1 MSKRRLCLLA
11 LFIIAGIFAA
21 PASSAQSDP
30 ADKVT
35 YVLSNAV
42 LFNFSINDRFIAVAD
57 KGLVA
62 ASPPGLLDAANWT
75 VRMEAKID
83 IVDAGGSVIEPRGSL
98 TQFRPAI
105 VRVFN
110 PRAANRLVFD
120 PGRQLDLTNHNVT
133 FIFAP
138 AGTVLDQIEQFSK
151 IDVSFGES
159 FPPNQVLQ
167 EPRNWLVRTIALS
180 TGQEVELTP
189 SAVIVD
195 PIRQN
200 KLVSLIMGQML
211 DRTKHKITV
220 RFQQPE
226 FPEFTIGEP
235 QKTGAGKAFTAAK
248 GKDDADIYFSGT
260 AIGARNSKPLYA
272 IDTKLGYLQS
282 LGRRGAIGGKMTLN
296 VAEGSDVDPDS
307 ITATASYEKFFLFGP
322 RPTAIRFVADFLGA
336 EFDRENKTR
345 NLTTGA
351 YGKLI
356 LPSKF
361 LNEHNITTVE
371 LIGGFEAGHNYKNS
385 LRREGIGGFWR
396 PKFGVNA
403 YFLSLKP
410 WKLER
415 ITFSAEYLLRLPRS
429 AEPFTGYVAGK
440 KATFLTRKPRHDF
453 GVNLD
458 FMFSKAFGL
467 TLQERYGSLP
477 PTFKLV
483 DNKVSAGLVI
493 KLKQANK

>member
-1 MSKRRLCLLA
+1 MSKRRLCLLT

-21 PASSAQSDP
+21 PASQAQSEP

-42 LFNFSINDRFIAVAD
+42 LFNFSVDDRFIAARD

-62 ASPPGLLDAANWT
+62 GSPPGLLNASNWT
-75 VRMEAKID
+75 VRMEAKTD
-83 IVDAGGSVIEPRGSL
+83 IVDAAGSVVESRGSV
-98 TQFRPAI
+98 TQFRPAV

-110 PRAANRLVFD
+110 PSTANRLAFD
-120 PGRQLDLTNHNVT
+120 PGRKLDLTNHNVT
-133 FIFAP
+133 FIFSP
-138 AGTVLDQIEQFSK
+138 TGIVLDQIEQFSK

-159 FPPNQVLQ
+159 FPSNQVLQ
-167 EPRNWLVRTIALS
+167 EPRNWLVRTIALN
-180 TGQEVELTP
+180 TGQEAELIP

-195 PIRQN
+195 PVRQN
-200 KLVSLIMGQML
+200 KLVSLMMGQLL
-211 DRTKHKITV
+211 DRATHKIII

-235 QKTGAGKAFTAAK
+235 QKTRAGKAFTAAK

-272 IDTKLGYLQS
+272 IETKLGYLQS
-282 LGRRGAIGGKMTLN
+282 LGRRGAIGGKMTLD
-296 VAEGSDVDPDS
+296 ADQGSDVDPDS

-322 RPTAIRFVADFLGA
+322 RPTAIRFIADFLGA
-336 EFDRENKTR
+336 EFDRQDQTR

-371 LIGGFEAGHNYKNS
+371 LIGGFEAGHNYRNS
-385 LRREGIGGFWR
+385 ITRQGIGNFWR

-429 AEPFTGYVAGK
+429 AEPFTGYVGGEK
-440 KATFLTRKPRHDF
+440 TTFLTRKPRHDF
-453 GVNLD
+453 GINLD
-458 FMFSKAFGL
+458 FMFSKALGL
-467 TLQERYGSLP
+467 TIQDRYGSLP
-477 PTFKLV
+477 PAFKFV
-483 DNKVSAGLVI
+483 NNKVSAGLVI